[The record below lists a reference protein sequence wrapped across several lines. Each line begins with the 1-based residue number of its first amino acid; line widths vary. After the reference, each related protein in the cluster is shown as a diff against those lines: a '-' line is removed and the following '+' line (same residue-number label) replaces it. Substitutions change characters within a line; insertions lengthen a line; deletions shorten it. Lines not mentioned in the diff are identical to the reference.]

1 MAALWHH
8 AGMTAQ
14 QEQIAAVHP
23 RQRSGIF
30 YGWWIA
36 IACCAITFVGA
47 GIGVYGPAVF
57 IKALQEER
65 GWSVGA
71 ISLATTCYFL
81 AGGVSGIFVGR
92 WIDGH
97 GPRGLFAVNAIVM
110 AAALLLIGRVTSL
123 WQLFAAYLLMAPAM
137 SGLSNIPVTW
147 LLTRWFV
154 RRRAQAMS
162 IAMSGISIGG
172 MLLVP
177 MSVFVVDRWGLGA
190 ATLTLALL
198 VLALILP
205 MTAFVIRSDPA
216 EVGLGPDGDQRTS
229 GASSMQFNLPATDWT
244 RSAAV
249 RTRAFWLIV
258 ISFMFGL
265 AAQQAFLLHQL
276 SYLSDRFGGTTASTV
291 LSTTAGASII
301 GRLALGTVS
310 DRLDKRWMA
319 AVCFAVQGASML
331 LVLHT
336 SSLPVIYA
344 ATLLFGLAMGNSYIM
359 LSLLAAESFGGA
371 TFGAIYGLVTLF
383 VTAGS
388 AFGPLFAGVLADAS
402 GGYLLPFTIAGLT
415 GLTMAV
421 VVLGARKPNPPAPF
435 PAREGGVHGSVG

>member
-1 MAALWHH
+1 
-8 AGMTAQ
+8 MTAQ
-14 QEQIAAVHP
+14 QEQIAAAH
-23 RQRSGIF
+23 RHTRTGIF

-36 IACCAITFVGA
+36 VACCAITFVGA
-47 GIGVYGPAVF
+47 GVGVYGPAVF
-57 IKALQEER
+57 IKALQDEH

-92 WIDGH
+92 WLDTH
-97 GPRGLFAVNAIVM
+97 GPRGLFAVTAVVM
-110 AAALLLIGRVTSL
+110 AAALLLIGRITSL
-123 WQLFAAYLLMAPAM
+123 WQLFPAYLLMAPAM

-177 MSVFVVDRWGLGA
+177 ISVAIVDRWGLGA
-190 ATLTLALL
+190 ATLVLALL
-198 VLALILP
+198 VLALVLP

-216 EVGLGPDGDQRTS
+216 EMGLGPDGDPRTETKQ
-229 GASSMQFNLPATDWT
+229 AIRFTMPPTEWT
-244 RSAAV
+244 RSAAMHT
-249 RTRAFWLIV
+249 RTFWVLV
-258 ISFMFGL
+258 VAFMFGL

-276 SYLSDRFGGTTASTV
+276 TYLSDRFGGATASTV

-319 AVCFAVQGASML
+319 AACFAVQGASML
-331 LVLHT
+331 VVLHT
-336 SSLPVIYA
+336 SSLPLIYA
-344 ATLLFGLAMGNSYIM
+344 ATLLFGLTMGNSYIM
-359 LSLLAAESFGGA
+359 LSLLGAENFGGA
-371 TFGAIYGLVTLF
+371 SFGAIYGLITLF

-388 AFGPLFAGVLADAS
+388 AFGPLLAGVLADAS
-402 GGYLLPFTIAGLT
+402 GGYMVPFTIAGLT
-415 GLTMAV
+415 GLTMAGL
-421 VVLGARKPNPPAPF
+421 VLGARRPNPPAPF
-435 PAREGGVHGSVG
+435 PRKEGGVLAGDG